1 MSNQLGIDVGTK
13 IIQRIRNSPD
23 PMKTIDMML
32 DIIERLST
40 GEDAERIKG
49 SYGSD
54 REKERKRNRHSPVED
69 LYTSSEGG

>member
-1 MSNQLGIDVGTK
+1 MSNQQRNNIDVK
-13 IIQRIRNSPD
+13 IIERIRNSPD
-23 PMKTIDMML
+23 PVKTMDMML

-54 REKERKRNRHSPVED
+54 WDKYIKCNCNAPVEE
-69 LYTSSEGG
+69 LYRNIEGR

>member
-32 DIIERLST
+32 DIIERIST
-40 GEDAERIKG
+40 GEDSENIKV
-49 SYGSD
+49 SYGAD
-54 REKERKRNRHSPVED
+54 WNKYINYNR
-69 LYTSSEGG
+69 

>member
-40 GEDAERIKG
+40 GEAAERIKG

-54 REKERKRNRHSPVED
+54 WEKYIKCNRNAPVEE
-69 LYTSSEGG
+69 LYRNIEGG